1 MSLIL
6 NTSSRLFYK
15 DVLCTDCNNQLQLYN
30 CVTISGFSTDKDDV
44 EVIGCEDGKTIG
56 MISGPHSSN
65 IELTFSSY
73 MDSSGYS
80 KLRQLYDAKCLT
92 DFVVATG
99 KCKRMDDPYDA
110 ESLVFLMDSFVTSYS
125 VTEHNV
131 LSSGEAG
138 LVTEEITVLVGNYQY
153 YYLTEIARQ
162 IYTPDTDITS
172 IETVGYRECQDCDCS
187 SMEIFGLTHSTTT
200 TLSILYSADMGRS
213 WSTLDSFIPALAATD
228 SVKYQHIYSDAEF
241 VYIFIGD
248 TLYMYDINAIRL
260 GTVTVTVTGAPLT
273 IVFPTEII
281 DMYSNDGTIWAIGDA
296 QLYKFN
302 TALKSFTTIDTP
314 FSNLISWTNIHGIG
328 DNIVISTFGDA
339 FQTNI
344 GSGVDNL
351 QRVTYGGFFRNFLS
365 VAVVSKNKLLF
376 GTNSGSIVTVER
388 KNNALFVE
396 CSETVLDPNTGDP
409 VFEPNT
415 GIIEIAFF
423 NSLFGIATSTTGAV
437 FMTVDSGTTWKKMF
451 EIPTIVGTAG
461 YNNVGFEIVSLPIA
475 TNNIEFLILS
485 SQVNPAFEISPTNIS
500 NVLKFG
506 KRR

>member
-1 MSLIL
+1 MSLLL

-44 EVIGCEDGKTIG
+44 EVIGCGDGKTIG
-56 MISGPHSSN
+56 IISGPHSSN

-110 ESLVFLMDSFVTSYS
+110 ESLVFLMDSIVTSYS

-200 TLSILYSADMGRS
+200 TLSMR
-213 WSTLDSFIPALAATD
+213 
-228 SVKYQHIYSDAEF
+228 
-241 VYIFIGD
+241 
-248 TLYMYDINAIRL
+248 
-260 GTVTVTVTGAPLT
+260 
-273 IVFPTEII
+273 
-281 DMYSNDGTIWAIGDA
+281 
-296 QLYKFN
+296 
-302 TALKSFTTIDTP
+302 
-314 FSNLISWTNIHGIG
+314 
-328 DNIVISTFGDA
+328 
-339 FQTNI
+339 
-344 GSGVDNL
+344 
-351 QRVTYGGFFRNFLS
+351 YGHY
-365 VAVVSKNKLLF
+365 VHH
-376 GTNSGSIVTVER
+376 
-388 KNNALFVE
+388 
-396 CSETVLDPNTGDP
+396 
-409 VFEPNT
+409 
-415 GIIEIAFF
+415 
-423 NSLFGIATSTTGAV
+423 
-437 FMTVDSGTTWKKMF
+437 
-451 EIPTIVGTAG
+451 
-461 YNNVGFEIVSLPIA
+461 
-475 TNNIEFLILS
+475 
-485 SQVNPAFEISPTNIS
+485 
-500 NVLKFG
+500 
-506 KRR
+506 